1 MTFDSYSGSGLIFL
15 DPGSLRRQAS
25 IAIANAA
32 AADSAANVPITKES
46 GPSVSLSAQL
56 LARVYSVIIRQL
68 TDLLGIAYD
77 YQSLAP
83 SLTFLLAVS
92 REEIAALEVSVGQ
105 SNNLPSLHK

>member
-1 MTFDSYSGSGLIFL
+1 MDS
-15 DPGSLRRQAS
+15 GSLRRQATL
-25 IAIANAA
+25 AIANAA
-32 AADSAANVPITKES
+32 AADSSANVPATKES

-83 SLTFLLAVS
+83 SLAFLLTVS
-92 REEIAALEVSVGQ
+92 REDISAVEVCWFGRTKFKLNVC
-105 SNNLPSLHK
+105 